1 MADYQANRTA
11 LEEENIGIIA
21 LSVDE
26 LDKAKETVDE
36 LKLDFPVA
44 YGMEVPR
51 DAEPIGA
58 FWEER
63 RKIFHATSFL
73 LDSEGRVVD
82 ACYATGPVGRIS
94 AEDVLRPVTF
104 ITSPTR
110 LGSFPLTLSI

>member
-1 MADYQANRTA
+1 MADYQTNRA
-11 LEEENIGIIA
+11 SLEEENISVIA

-51 DAEPIGA
+51 DADRIGA

-63 RKIFHATSFL
+63 RKIFHATNFL
-73 LDSEGRVVD
+73 LDGEGKVMD
-82 ACYATGPVGRIS
+82 ASYATGPVGRIT
-94 AEDVLRPVTF
+94 AEDVIRRVKFSKRQNRP
-104 ITSPTR
+104 
-110 LGSFPLTLSI
+110 G